1 MEAKTILV
9 TGSTDGIGRKTAI
22 DLAAMGHRPILHG
35 RERNRCNGV
44 AAEIQNHSGIREVPC
59 FVADLRFLEQVSAMA
74 AALRDRFERI
84 DVLINNAGVYEAVR
98 SVTPDGFETTF
109 AVNHLAHFSLTL
121 QLLDLI
127 PSAGTGRIVT
137 VSSMVH
143 AGSIDLSDLQ
153 SEKAYSPYSAYALS
167 KLCNVLFTYEL
178 AERLAPQGIS
188 ANCLHPGVI
197 NTKLLRAAFSGGAP
211 VSEGA
216 RNLIFA
222 ATAEEIAG
230 VTGKYFYNRRETR
243 TTDITYDPA
252 VRKQLWKL
260 SLEMTGLTDLA

>member
-22 DLAAMGHRPILHG
+22 DLAAMGHRPIIHG
-35 RERNRCNGV
+35 RDRDRCNAVATEIRNR
-44 AAEIQNHSGIREVPC
+44 SGIQEVPC
-59 FVADLRFLEQVSAMA
+59 FVADLGSLEQVSAMA
-74 AALRDRFERI
+74 AALRERFERI
-84 DVLINNAGVYEAVR
+84 DVLINNAGVYESGR

-121 QLLDLI
+121 QLIDLL
-127 PSAGTGRIVT
+127 PSAGNGRIVI

-143 AGSIDLSDLQ
+143 AGSIDFSDLQ
-153 SEKAYSPYSAYALS
+153 SEKAYNPYSAYALS

-178 AERLAPQGIS
+178 AERLAPRRIS

-197 NTKLLRAAFSGGAP
+197 NTKLLRAAFSGGSP

-230 VTGKYFYNRRETR
+230 VTGKYFYDRQATR
-243 TTDITYDPA
+243 TTDITYDPT
-252 VRKQLWKL
+252 VRKQLWEM